1 MTYKIIVMRP
11 VSSLQDY
18 FDTLQ
23 DLQYVAY
30 VEDEDEDDTLE
41 VVGEKAC
48 TEAYNADR
56 EDGYGFPRAGYSV
69 LGIVCPNGSYI
80 PFLNGVHP

>member
-1 MTYKIIVMRP
+1 MQYKIIVMRP
-11 VSSLQDY
+11 VWSLENC

-30 VEDEDEDDTLE
+30 VEDEDDTLK
-41 VVGEKAC
+41 VMGEKAC
-48 TEAYNADR
+48 AEAYSADR
-56 EDGYGFPRAGYSV
+56 ADNYKFPRDDYSV

-80 PFLNGVHP
+80 PFLNGKHP

>member
-1 MTYKIIVMRP
+1 MTCKIIVMRP
-11 VSSLQDY
+11 VSSLKDY
-18 FDTLQ
+18 FHKLQ

-30 VEDEDEDDTLE
+30 VEDEDDTLK
-41 VVGEKAC
+41 VMGEKAC

-56 EDGYGFPRAGYSV
+56 EDGYEFPRAGYSV
-69 LGIVCPNGSYI
+69 LGIVCTNGSYI

>member
-23 DLQYVAY
+23 ALQYVAY
-30 VEDEDEDDTLE
+30 AEDEDDTL
-41 VVGEKAC
+41 VVAERAC

-56 EDGYGFPRAGYSV
+56 EDGYEFPRAGYSV
-69 LGIVCPNGSYI
+69 LGIVGPNGSYI